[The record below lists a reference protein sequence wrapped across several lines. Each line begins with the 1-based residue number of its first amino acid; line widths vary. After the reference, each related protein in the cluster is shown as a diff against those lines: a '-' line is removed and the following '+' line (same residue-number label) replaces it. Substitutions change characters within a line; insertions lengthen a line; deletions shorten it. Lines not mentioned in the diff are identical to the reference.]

1 MVKLIATLGTS
12 PGGIFETYT
21 NLINGTYE
29 SENPSKIEIQDIYI
43 IRTKDKEVEL
53 AWKLVKALFICMKV
67 PAQIADIPVSI
78 NDITSKEDY
87 EIFKKEIFQRISKG
101 DFIDFTGGRKAMSV
115 AAAIGAVKKEAY
127 LVTTIIPQ
135 QEYNRIQQQIKELK
149 DREKEINDAI
159 STGSCE
165 NIGEELKK
173 LIIHGAKTILLT

>member
-1 MVKLIATLGTS
+1 MTKLIATLGTS

-29 SENPSKIEIQDIYI
+29 SENPRQIEIQDVYI
-43 IRTKDKEVEL
+43 IRTKDKEVEF

-67 PAQIADIPVSI
+67 PAQIADIPLPI

-87 EIFKKEIFQRISKG
+87 EIFRKEIFQRINKG

-149 DREKEINDAI
+149 NREKEIDDVINTHTCDKI
-159 STGSCE
+159 E
-165 NIGEELKK
+165 DELKK
-173 LIIHGAKTILLT
+173 LISHGAKTILLT